1 MITKTLI
8 FNKQRIQLDDK
19 DSLGTG
25 GEATVILHKNLAL
38 KIYHN
43 PTPQRAKK
51 LKDFIDLKLTLPDN
65 VACPLD
71 LVYDEKSNIVGFS
84 MHVAKNCKEAV
95 FLSNKKHRNQ
105 QQITPNE
112 IITYFIHVLQTLK
125 VLHPN
130 KIFVGDLNDMNLLF
144 NNLFLS
150 VFIDVDSFQ
159 FGTYPCAVGTEQ
171 FLDPKLYG
179 VDLSLKQY
187 FSQETDW
194 YSYAVMLFK
203 CLLLTHPFGG
213 THNTLQT
220 IVERA
225 KNKISVFDSSVIYPK
240 IAIKPET
247 LSVELLDYF
256 NKIFKLDQRIEMP
269 MSLLDSHKNSFI
281 KCNDCNNYY
290 FKGRGKCPIC
300 FIPIVQPT
308 VSIQQIVI
316 TQDIHDDSCICD
328 IFFQTEGTILFSKV
342 LDDNR
347 IIIVEFNG
355 TQTNLHIIKDNETKI
370 EHFKLWSGHTKDV
383 QYDFFKNY
391 FVLAVND
398 ELQIFE
404 VIHNLQPVLKTTTSK
419 YDGSLIFGC
428 SSTKLYRL
436 TDQTLLSSEV
446 FGKNLADTVITQTL
460 QNQTWFKVGKSGL
473 GFCFFRVFN
482 QYHYFVFSPKGRYEF
497 ALPKIEGKIIEV
509 DAEISNTTVLFL
521 VKSLHPDGRTYSHYF
536 LIDDMGKVSDTFSTT
551 SINSET
557 MRNISGKTLAGS
569 SIIHPTDV
577 GIVIEKHKQLSL
589 KKQTEKYV
597 DSNDTTFLYK
607 DGILVVSEYKV
618 SFLRLIKK

>member
-8 FNKQRIQLDDK
+8 FNKQKIQLDDK
-19 DSLGTG
+19 DTIGTG
-25 GEATVILHKNLAL
+25 GEAIVILHKNLAL
-38 KIYHN
+38 KIYHD
-43 PTPQRAKK
+43 PSPQRAKK
-51 LKDFIDLKLTLPDN
+51 LKDFINLNLSLPDN
-65 VACPLD
+65 IACPLD

-84 MHVAKNCKEAV
+84 MHVAKKCKEAV
-95 FLSNKKHRNQ
+95 YLSNKKHRNQ
-105 QQITPNE
+105 EQITPNE
-112 IITYFIHVLQTLK
+112 IITFFTHMLETLQ
-125 VLHPN
+125 VLHKN
-130 KIFVGDLNDMNLLF
+130 NIYVGDYNDMNVLY
-144 NNLFLS
+144 NNSFLS

-171 FLDPKLYG
+171 FLDPRLYS

-187 FSQETDW
+187 FSKETDW

-213 THNTLQT
+213 VHNTLQT
-220 IVERA
+220 IVDRA

-240 IAIKPET
+240 IAIRPET

-256 NKIFKLDQRIEMP
+256 NKVFKLDQRIEMP
-269 MSLLDSHKNSFI
+269 MSLLSSHKNSFI

-300 FIPIVQPT
+300 FVPVVQPT
-308 VSIQQIVI
+308 INIQQIVI
-316 TQDIHDDSCICD
+316 TQDIHDDVCICD
-328 IFFQTEGTILFSKV
+328 ILFQTEGTILFSKV

-355 TQTNLHIIKDNETKI
+355 IQTNLHIIIDNYKKV
-370 EHFKLWSGHTKDV
+370 FKLWSGHTKDV

-391 FVLAVND
+391 LVLAVND

-404 VIHNLQPVLKTTTSK
+404 ELHNLQPVLKTTTLK
-419 YDGSLIFGC
+419 YDGRLIFSC

-436 TDQTLLSSEV
+436 TDQMLLSSEV
-446 FGKNLADTVITQTL
+446 FGRNLADTVITQTL
-460 QNQTWFKVGKSGL
+460 QNQTWFKVGKTGL

-482 QYHYFVFSPKGRYEF
+482 QYHYFVFSSKGRYELT
-497 ALPKIEGKIIEV
+497 LPKIDGKIIEV
-509 DAEISNTTVLFL
+509 DAEISTSTILFL
-521 VKSLHPDGRTYSHYF
+521 AKSLHPDGRTYSHYF
-536 LIDDMGKVSDTFSTT
+536 LIDDMGKINETMSTT

-607 DGILVVSEYKV
+607 DGILVVSEHKV

>member
-1 MITKTLI
+1 MTTKTLI
-8 FNKQRIQLDDK
+8 FNKEKIQVDDK

-25 GEATVILHKNLAL
+25 GEATVVLYKKHAL

-43 PTPQRAKK
+43 PSPQRAKK

-65 VACPLD
+65 IACPLD

-84 MHVAKNCKEAV
+84 MHVAKKCKEAV
-95 FLSNKKHRNQ
+95 YLSNKKNRNQ
-105 QQITPNE
+105 EQITPNE
-112 IITYFIHVLQTLK
+112 IITFFKHMLETLQ
-125 VLHPN
+125 VLHTN
-130 KIFVGDLNDMNLLF
+130 NIVVGDYNDMNVLY
-144 NNLFLS
+144 NNSFLS

-159 FGTYPCAVGTEQ
+159 FGKYPCAVGTEQ
-171 FLDPKLYG
+171 FLDPRLYG

-187 FSQETDW
+187 FSKETDW

-213 THNTLQT
+213 VHNTLQT
-220 IVERA
+220 IVDRA
-225 KNKISVFDSSVIYPK
+225 KNKISVFDSSVVYPR

-247 LSVELLDYF
+247 LSIELLDYF
-256 NKIFKLDQRIEMP
+256 DKIFKLDQRIELP
-269 MSLLDSHKNSFI
+269 MSLLDSHKNSFV
-281 KCNDCNNYY
+281 KCNVCNNYY
-290 FKGRGKCPIC
+290 YKGRGKCSVC
-300 FIPIVQPT
+300 FVPIVQPT
-308 VSIQQIVI
+308 VNIQQIVV
-316 TQDIHDDSCICD
+316 TQDIHDDFCICD
-328 IFFQTEGTILFSKV
+328 ILFQTEGTILFSKV

-347 IIIVEFNG
+347 IIVIEFNG
-355 TQTNLHIIKDNETKI
+355 MQTNLHIISDKDKKD
-370 EHFKLWSGHTKDV
+370 FKLWSGHTKDV

-391 FVLAVND
+391 LVLGVND

-404 VIHNLQPVLKTTTSK
+404 VTLSLQPVLKTTTLK
-419 YDGSLIFGC
+419 YDGYLIFSC

-436 TDQTLLSSEV
+436 AEQTLLSSEI
-446 FGKNLADTVITQTL
+446 FGKNIADTVITQTL
-460 QNQTWFKVGKSGL
+460 QNQTWFKVGRTGL

-497 ALPKIEGKIIEV
+497 SLPKIEGKIIEV
-509 DAEISNTTVLFL
+509 DAEISISTVLFL

-536 LIDDMGKVSDTFSTT
+536 LIDDTGKVIDTMTTT

-557 MRNISGKTLAGS
+557 MRNITGKTLAGS

-597 DSNDTTFLYK
+597 DSSDTTYLYK
-607 DGILVVSEYKV
+607 DGILVVSEHKV